1 MRDRHEELR
10 DLALIDM
17 LASTGMRVGEL
28 VLLNR
33 EDINF
38 DEQECVVFGKKADKE
53 RMVYFV
59 PEQKYTCRTIW
70 TAEPMI
76 PPHFSFR

>member
-1 MRDRHEELR
+1 MRDNCDNLC

-38 DEQECVVFGKKADKE
+38 VERECVVLGKGDKE
-53 RMVYFV
+53 RMRVSAVAAGV
-59 PEQKYTCRTIW
+59 P
-70 TAEPMI
+70 
-76 PPHFSFR
+76 